1 MFPVFLT
8 NHWEPIPSCIVAKK
22 TGKTGKTGKCMHFVH
37 VVLLLRDLGKIEKLE
52 KPIISRASY
61 NLRKLL
67 VIQSVVHTSY
77 KILGICSVCLKYVP
91 ATWVLIVILINR
103 K

>member
-22 TGKTGKTGKCMHFVH
+22 TGKTGKTEKTGKCMHFVH

-52 KPIISRASY
+52 KPIISRASC

-67 VIQSVVHTSY
+67 VIHSVVHIS
-77 KILGICSVCLKYVP
+77 
-91 ATWVLIVILINR
+91 
-103 K
+103 